1 MKKLIEEMKRNH
13 YARKMY
19 KAIRFVVYV
28 VKNPMATINGN
39 EYTCYIN
46 KKRLGKK
53 FEDSKYELWLP
64 EIMKNKYGLRFL
76 KCENSDLEN
85 YYLVTYY
92 KK

>member
-39 EYTCYIN
+39 EYT
-46 KKRLGKK
+46 
-53 FEDSKYELWLP
+53 
-64 EIMKNKYGLRFL
+64 
-76 KCENSDLEN
+76 
-85 YYLVTYY
+85 
-92 KK
+92 